1 MTSQDLSTVAQ
12 LLYTDMDSVDF
23 ARIVSELDAV
33 LTRMRGGDV
42 VITWDCDDLVTFDVP
57 ETRIL
62 LGWTETGR
70 RNYGGCLTVAVGP
83 NPSAAEGD
91 ALAEHDVLCSR
102 LVERIQGRYR
112 PTGVM
117 WRQIE
122 GSISS
127 EQVDAMVEGLV
138 PPAQQSLPP
147 IDSILDGLSRADLQ
161 LAEARTSQPHPR
173 AVHTPELSRMAMEPV
188 AATTAAAA
196 PIAPRRPN
204 RRIDVS
210 RLARQAA
217 QAQAAQAQ
225 AANDKPDLP
234 LPKSAELARLRDALY
249 PAEPE
254 AEVAA
259 LDKPA
264 HSTQMRLAAHAMNAT
279 LIVVY
284 APLGAAVMTYSLLR
298 GEDMRLSGRV
308 MAIVGTFF
316 ALAQTPMGQT
326 VAAMAR
332 SIS

>member
-1 MTSQDLSTVAQ
+1 MASLELSTVAQ
-12 LLYTDMDSVDF
+12 LLYTDMESVDF

-62 LGWTETGR
+62 LGWIETGR

-83 NPSAAEGD
+83 NPSAAETE
-91 ALAEHDVLCSR
+91 AKAEHDVLCSR
-102 LVERIQGRYR
+102 LVERIQGRYK

-122 GSISS
+122 GSVSS

-147 IDSILDGLSRADLQ
+147 IDSILESLSRADLQ
-161 LAEARTSQPHPR
+161 MAEARANQLHPR
-173 AVHTPELSRMAMEPV
+173 AVHAPELSRMAMEP
-188 AATTAAAA
+188 AFAEAAAPA
-196 PIAPRRPN
+196 PIAPRRPS
-204 RRIDVS
+204 RKIDVS
-210 RLARQAA
+210 RLAQRAA
-217 QAQAAQAQ
+217 VAQ

-249 PAEPE
+249 PVDAE

-259 LDKPA
+259 EEKPV

-284 APLGAAVMTYSLLR
+284 APLGAAVMTYSILR